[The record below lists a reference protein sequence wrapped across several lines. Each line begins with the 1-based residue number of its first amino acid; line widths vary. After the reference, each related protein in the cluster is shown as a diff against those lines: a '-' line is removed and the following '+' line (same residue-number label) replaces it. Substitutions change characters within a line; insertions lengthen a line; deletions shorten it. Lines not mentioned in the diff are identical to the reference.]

1 MRTSNILLCLVPA
14 VALAAEGD
22 QALPAVA
29 PSPSLPNIT
38 PPVPLPNIQ
47 IPPSGEEE
55 SKVPLEAR
63 QLIQVANPG
72 AAAQPPA
79 ATAAEAILPT
89 TIVDQWPE
97 PSSGSIGLGTLT
109 PSAGVTKSL
118 RARSE
123 GTLGQTPWIGMA
135 IGLTCTALAAV
146 MLG

>member
-1 MRTSNILLCLVPA
+1 MKTSNILLCLAPT
-14 VALAAEGD
+14 VAFAAEAD
-22 QALPAVA
+22 QAPAAVA

-47 IPPSGEEE
+47 NPQSGEHELK
-55 SKVPLEAR
+55 SPLEAR
-63 QLIQVANPG
+63 QLVQIANAG
-72 AAAQPPA
+72 AAKPPA
-79 ATAAEAILPT
+79 AATTEEILT
-89 TIVDQWPE
+89 TTVMDQWPQ

-109 PSAGVTKSL
+109 ASAGVTKSL

>member
-1 MRTSNILLCLVPA
+1 MKASNNFLCLVSA
-14 VALAAEGD
+14 VALAVEGY
-22 QALPAVA
+22 QAPSAVA

-47 IPPSGEEE
+47 TPRSKEEE
-55 SKVPLEAR
+55 SKLPLDAR
-63 QLIQVANPG
+63 QMVQIANPG
-72 AAAQPPA
+72 VAKPPA
-79 ATAAEAILPT
+79 AATTEEILT
-89 TIVDQWPE
+89 TTVVDQWPE

-109 PSAGVTKSL
+109 ASAGVTKSL